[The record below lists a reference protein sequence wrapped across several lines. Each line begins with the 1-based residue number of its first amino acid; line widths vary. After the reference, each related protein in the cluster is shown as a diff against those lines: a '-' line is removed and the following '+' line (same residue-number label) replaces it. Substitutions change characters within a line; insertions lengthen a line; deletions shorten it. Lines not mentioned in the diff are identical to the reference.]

1 MNTMEFQKLI
11 GAAEVKEPIVLE
23 SGFYDAKG
31 GEIHA
36 DGGIIISAGNVTLCN
51 ATVYGCITVTGRG
64 AVVQN
69 CKVKSDSHAF
79 LVAATDAVIRENE
92 IDAPLAISVEPYS
105 ENILVAQNTTCGD
118 IKIDAS
124 TNVSVVLNNANS
136 LTLTDSVSVA
146 VSANNIAGRLTLE
159 GNDYLICDNNCAG
172 AINADRNKN
181 FNGDNITDE
190 NARPEYG
197 TNDDILPHTNKDL
210 FVAMTR
216 KTTVADAN
224 YEERVDLLEYIKRE
238 AAEKHVVIVPPGAY
252 AVEKELW
259 LGKECSNS
267 KIYAYGVFMEKATEY
282 SRCYSVNDIENLEI
296 HGITTGYARQS
307 CGQVHIIDVIDNCTF
322 LAITAAGMV
331 DDFGKSNP
339 ELFHTGYVNVFR
351 CGHIEPYGSFGGNY
365 TVEKLEDGILKF
377 TIPED
382 HDKAGKLFKGD
393 ILTCRTALP
402 FLNSI
407 FFGNSKNVIVKD
419 TVLYGYSSG
428 LGIVMS
434 GDSANVR
441 MVRWHDTAKYAP
453 AISEATYNKY
463 KALEE
468 KYGVSLEVYID
479 DKGNWRGSTPRL
491 STMDSTHISGSREG
505 LTCISCIM
513 ENMCDDATN
522 QRASSARLASLTDLG
537 DGTTSL
543 KYKNCATEV
552 YFNIDKK
559 PTARGSLCPPFKVGD
574 HILVY
579 ASNGK
584 TVCNTHTLSATE
596 KVGEVEFT
604 ITGPWHSKDYTSE
617 IFEVIVPTE
626 AVDFSAIEGYDLEDN
641 HYRLDNKAFVDNLD
655 RNSANYIFDNVMM
668 RDARGRGILAKTI
681 NIRVTNCTFRNLL
694 HSTVMF
700 SAEPTWGESTAPQD
714 VVIEKCLFD
723 HNGYT
728 NEDYANRRYFPIAV
742 YGQGSVLDPDAMLYK
757 DYTIRNNKFIN
768 TYNEGFVYINAAQKV
783 TIENNIFERAADS
796 PFADSKL
803 IVDANL
809 ALDVTF
815 KGNTYP
821 NDATISERVMG
832 QKYKNV
838 VIEGESISNEE

>member
-1 MNTMEFQKLI
+1 MNTTEFQQI
-11 GAAEVKEPIVLE
+11 VGAPHVKEPIVLE

-31 GEIHA
+31 GVIHA
-36 DGGIIISAGNVTLCN
+36 DGGIIISAGNTTLLN
-51 ATVYGCITVTGRG
+51 ATIYGCVTVTGRG

-69 CKVKSDSHAF
+69 CKIKSETYAI
-79 LVAATDAVIRENE
+79 LAAATDAVIRQND
-92 IDAPLAISVEPYS
+92 IDAPSAIIVEPYS
-105 ENILVAQNTTCGD
+105 ENVLIAQNNTHGD
-118 IKIDAS
+118 IKIDGA
-124 TNVSVVLNNANS
+124 TNCSVVLNRANK
-136 LTLTDSVSVA
+136 LTVTSSVSVA
-146 VSANNIAGRLTLE
+146 ISTNDFEGKLTLE
-159 GNDYLICDNNCAG
+159 DNDYLICDNNASG
-172 AINADRNKN
+172 TINARGNKYT
-181 FNGDNITDE
+181 NGGNITDE

-197 TNDDILPHTNKDL
+197 TNDDILPHTNKEL
-210 FVAMTR
+210 FVSMTR
-216 KTTVADAN
+216 KTSVADAD
-224 YEERVDLLEYIKRE
+224 YEERVGLIEYIKRE
-238 AAEKHVVIVPPGAY
+238 AAENHVVIVPPGAY
-252 AVEKELW
+252 AVEGELTI
-259 LGKECSNS
+259 GAECSNS
-267 KIYAYGVFMEKATEY
+267 KIYAYGVFMEKAHDY
-282 SRCYSVNDIENLEI
+282 GACYNIIDVQNLEL
-296 HGITTGYARQS
+296 HGITTGYARQA
-307 CGQVHIIDVIDNCTF
+307 CGQVHIIDVVDNCTF

-382 HDKAGKLFKGD
+382 HDKAGKLYKGD
-393 ILTCRTALP
+393 ILTCRMALP
-402 FLNSI
+402 FLRSI
-407 FFGNSKNVIVKD
+407 YFSNSKNVLVKD
-419 TVLYGYSSG
+419 TVLYGYSSA
-428 LGIVMS
+428 LGIVMG

-453 AISEATYNKY
+453 AISEEIYNKY
-463 KALEE
+463 KALEK
-468 KYGVSLEVYID
+468 KYNVSLEIGID
-479 DKGNWRGSTPRL
+479 DKGRWRGAVPRL

-505 LTCISCIM
+505 LTCVSCIM

-537 DGTTSL
+537 NGTTSL

-552 YFNIDKK
+552 YFNIDRK
-559 PTARGSLCPPFKVGD
+559 PTARGSLCPPFKIGD

-626 AVDFSAIEGYDLEDN
+626 AVDFSAIDGYDLEDN

-655 RNSANYIFDNVMM
+655 RNSAGYLFDNVMM

-714 VVIEKCLFD
+714 VIIERCLFD

-728 NEDYANRRYFPIAV
+728 NEDYANRRYFPIAI

-768 TYNEGFVYINAAQKV
+768 TYNEAFVYINAAQKV
-783 TIENNIFERAADS
+783 NIENNIFERAADS

-809 ALDVTF
+809 ALDITF

-821 NDATISERVMG
+821 NDAPIADRVVG
-832 QKYKNV
+832 EKYKNI
-838 VIEGESISNEE
+838 VIEDESISSEE